1 MIVSFF
7 QTFVLAVC
15 FPIFSIIFHEVTH
28 LLVARAVSPTSVK
41 LTSYVPLRLQIDLDC
56 TPDIY
61 TIRLIAL
68 SPLLIGGIFGGIAVQ
83 VGVWNQLQHSDPYY
97 LHFLI
102 GLNWLLYTCPSPAD
116 LRTALSPVRREINE
130 EVI

>member
-1 MIVSFF
+1 MSLF
-7 QTFVLAVC
+7 QTFILAIC
-15 FPIFSIIFHEVTH
+15 FPIFSILFHEITH
-28 LLVARAVSPTSVK
+28 LVVARAVSPTSVK
-41 LTSYVPLRLQIDLDC
+41 LTSYMPLRLQINLDC
-56 TPDIY
+56 TPDTH

-68 SPLLIGGIFGGIAVQ
+68 SPLLIGGTFAVIAVQ

-116 LRTALSPVRREINE
+116 LQTALNPVGRDTNGEAI
-130 EVI
+130 